1 MDENNFSVVSGCY
14 KLPSVVDLC
23 SRVDQELEE
32 HEDRFTVSSQTKLTD
47 ILVNRQSTLRYRQQ
61 AYLYSFTNRLK
72 EAVRLVILL

>member
-32 HEDRFTVSSQTKLTD
+32 HEDRFAVSSQTKLKA
-47 ILVNRQSTLRYRQQ
+47 IIVKRIP
-61 AYLYSFTNRLK
+61 TNHMKTSLFIQFVK
-72 EAVRLVILL
+72 